1 MLNSTM
7 STQSAK
13 SRQVG
18 HSTGQTTKD
27 LQQINC
33 KQKQG
38 VEGKASR
45 SKENFQLIK
54 FLRVIKNRLQH

>member
-1 MLNSTM
+1 MLNSTI

-27 LQQINC
+27 LQQINY

-38 VEGKASR
+38 MEGKPVDQKKILNLS
-45 SKENFQLIK
+45 NF
-54 FLRVIKNRLQH
+54 